1 MGIRKHWAVK
11 ALGFSLLELM
21 VVVAILGI
29 LATVAVPRFN
39 IFRARSRQ
47 SEAKTNLGVIFTL
60 QESFAI
66 EQETY
71 YDGDKAKWGGEDMKD
86 KATRD
91 GYKGGGTNTCDN
103 NKLGFR
109 LANCDKA
116 RYGYFM
122 NGAGENGFIAIAY
135 AASDQ
140 AGDKRV
146 FPGCDGTGAGR
157 HALATAPTGFTASTV
172 CAVNL
177 GSTTRGAARTASND
191 TFATGD
197 AWCMDE
203 ARRLYNYRDITEY
216 CD

>member
-1 MGIRKHWAVK
+1 MITRENWMRKP
-11 ALGFSLLELM
+11 LGFSLLELM

-39 IFRARSRQ
+39 IFRARARQ

-71 YDGDKAKWGGEDMKD
+71 YDGDHNKWGGTQMNNN
-86 KATRD
+86 ATRD
-91 GYKGGGTNTCDN
+91 GYRGSGVNDCFA

-146 FPGCDGTGAGR
+146 FPGCGGAGASR
-157 HALATAPTGFTASTV
+157 DALSTAPTAFVSSTV
-172 CAVNL
+172 CDDNL
-177 GSTTRGAARTASND
+177 GSTTRGAVRTAAHD
-191 TFATGD
+191 GFAAGD